1 MIELEKL
8 YDCADRH
15 LAGKTQDWDRFAS
28 DFAAIFSS
36 KMALY
41 RPTLIKDGLDFLA
54 MDELIATTSRE
65 IMAEFFEKEIIK
77 FGYMF

>member
-15 LAGKTQDWDRFAS
+15 LLTKVQDWGGFAS
-28 DFAAIFSS
+28 DFAVIFSS

-41 RPTLIKDGLDFLA
+41 RPALVKDGLYFLS
-54 MDELIATTSRE
+54 MDELIATTSPE
-65 IMAEFFEKEIIK
+65 IMAE
-77 FGYMF
+77 